1 MTAGRRR
8 TPTGGAVVADALGAL
23 GAEAVFGLPGIHAL
37 PIWDALR
44 DSGIRALPLRTE
56 LDAGFAADGYARV
69 SGRPAPL
76 LLSTGPGALN
86 ALTAL
91 MEAASAHVPVV
102 AIASGVPRAFLGRHR
117 GYLHEL
123 EDQLASF
130 APIVKR
136 AVRVEDVEQLPT
148 QLAEAWALARAAPS
162 GPVFVEVPSD
172 VLAEPAGG
180 VDASDLA
187 APVASPP
194 GVPEGAALDHVAGLL
209 ARSAAPVLWAGGG
222 VVRGTA
228 WEQLRALAERLD
240 APVVTTFM
248 GKGALPDPH
257 PLAVGSAC
265 NEAAVLGVLAE
276 ADVVLCAGTQ
286 LGADTTDD
294 YALRFSGTLVHLDAD
309 PRRIGATYD
318 AVALVGDAAPTLAAL
333 VERVPASPP
342 QREGAGRAAAVRAAV
357 ADRLAR
363 EEPGPELGMVRALR
377 EALPTDAVDA
387 WDSTILGYWGASYFE
402 ARLPARF
409 LYPLGSGTIGYG
421 FPAALGAAAALP
433 GVPVLA
439 VAGDGGIQYGLA
451 ELSAARQHGLA
462 VKLVLVDDGGYGIL
476 REYQAQRFGRLT
488 ATDLEQPDFAAV
500 CAGFG
505 LPVRRSSTESL
516 GADLTW
522 ALEQSGPAVLVV
534 QAELSCYRMS

>member
-1 MTAGRRR
+1 LTATR
-8 TPTGGAVVADALGAL
+8 TSTGGAVVADALGAH

-37 PIWDALR
+37 PVWDALR
-44 DSGIRALPLRTE
+44 DSAIRVLPLRTE

-76 LLSTGPGALN
+76 LLSSGPGALN
-86 ALTAL
+86 SLTAL

-102 AIASGVPRAFLGRHR
+102 AIASGVPRDFLGRHR

-123 EDQLASF
+123 DDQLASF
-130 APIVKR
+130 APVVKH
-136 AVRVEDVEQLPT
+136 AVRVENIEELPGH
-148 QLAEAWALARAAPS
+148 LAQAWELALRAPR

-172 VLAEPAGG
+172 LLEQPAGG
-180 VDASDLA
+180 VDGSA
-187 APVASPP
+187 ARAT
-194 GVPEGAALDHVAGLL
+194 VPAPAMPDGAALDRVAELL
-209 ARSAAPVLWAGGG
+209 ARSKTPVLWAGGG
-222 VVRGTA
+222 VVRGDA
-228 WEQLRALAERLD
+228 CGQLRALAERVD

-248 GKGALPDPH
+248 GNGALPDAH

-265 NEAAVLGVLAE
+265 NEAAVLDLIAG

-286 LGADTTDD
+286 LGADTTND

-318 AVALVGDAAPTLAAL
+318 AIGLVGEAAPALAAL
-333 VERVPASPP
+333 LERLPDGPR
-342 QREGAGRAAAVRAAV
+342 QRDGTARAVAVRAAV

-363 EEPGPELGMVRALR
+363 EEHGPELGMVRALR

-402 ARLPARF
+402 ARVPGRF

-451 ELSAARQHGLA
+451 ELAAARQHDLP

-476 REYQAQRFGRLT
+476 REYQAQRFGRVT

-505 LPVRRSSTESL
+505 IPVRPSSAETL

-522 ALEQSGPAVLVV
+522 ALEQSGPAVLVI